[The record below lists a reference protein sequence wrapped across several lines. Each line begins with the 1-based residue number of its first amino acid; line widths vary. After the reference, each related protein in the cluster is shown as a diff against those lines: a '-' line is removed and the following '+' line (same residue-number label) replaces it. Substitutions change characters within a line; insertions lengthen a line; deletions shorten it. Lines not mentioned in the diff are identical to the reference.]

1 MRKETYDLMLIDEA
15 NSALDARGKHYLLR
29 IRLRLPRVKCSR
41 NPVLSPFSGQRELF
55 RGLVQQPGHGTIIF
69 VTHRL
74 EALQWADKVVVI
86 EDGQIAAVGTP
97 QETSAEVCRVFDLS
111 KDDKYGYVRYLS

>member
-15 NSALDARGKHYLLR
+15 NSALDARG
-29 IRLRLPRVKCSR
+29 
-41 NPVLSPFSGQRELF
+41 QRELF
-55 RGLVQQPGHGTIIF
+55 RGLVQQPGHGTIVF

-86 EDGQIAAVGTP
+86 EDGQITAFGTP

-111 KDDKYGYVRYLS
+111 KDDKYGYAT